1 MEEKA
6 VYNPFFGLDSDPF
19 RVNPDPRFLYFSES
33 HREALATL
41 IYTVKQRKG
50 FIVMTGEVGTGK
62 TTVLNALI
70 RKIDANVETA
80 YLFNTALTVQD
91 FFSCLFDELGIEPV
105 EPFQKGRALRR
116 LNEYLIDRLK
126 RGLQT
131 LLIVDEAQNL
141 SVELLEEIRMLSNLE
156 TPQSKLIQIMLVGQP
171 ELAAKLA
178 RPELRQLRQRVELS
192 HRIRTLSA
200 DDVAEYVKE
209 RLMIAGH
216 DTGEVFSSRAL
227 KEVHRY
233 TGGIPR
239 VVNVLCDNSLIS
251 AFAKQSLSVSR
262 EMVDEAAAEM
272 GLVNSE
278 PVVAESAPAPNRV
291 GGRAPA
297 TRWWRRMLS
306 RGPQPARTT

>member
-1 MEEKA
+1 M
-6 VYNPFFGLDSDPF
+6 YNPFFGLDSDPF

-62 TTVLNALI
+62 TTVLNALV

-80 YLFNTALTVQD
+80 YLFNTALTVED
-91 FFSCLFDELGIEPV
+91 FFSCLFDDLGIEAV
-105 EPFQKGRALRR
+105 EPFHKGRALRR

-171 ELAAKLA
+171 ELAEKLS
-178 RPELRQLRQRVELS
+178 RPELRQLRQRVELRHEIS
-192 HRIRTLSA
+192 TL
-200 DDVAEYVKE
+200 DQQDVAEYVKE

-216 DTGEVFSSRAL
+216 ETGEVFTARAL
-227 KEVHRY
+227 KAVHRY
-233 TGGIPR
+233 TEGIPR
-239 VVNVLCDNSLIS
+239 VINVLCDNSLIA
-251 AFAKQSLSVSR
+251 AFANRSARVTR
-262 EMVDEAAAEM
+262 EMVDEAATDM
-272 GLVNSE
+272 GLVDSE
-278 PVVAESAPAPNRV
+278 PVVAEPGRV
-291 GGRAPA
+291 AANAGGRAPA
-297 TRWWRRMLS
+297 AKWWRRVLS
-306 RGPQPARTT
+306 REPAPARTA